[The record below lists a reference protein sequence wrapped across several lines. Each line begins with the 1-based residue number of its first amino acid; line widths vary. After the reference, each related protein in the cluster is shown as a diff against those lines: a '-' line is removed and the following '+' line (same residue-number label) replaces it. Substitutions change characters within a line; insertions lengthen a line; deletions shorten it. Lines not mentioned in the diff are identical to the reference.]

1 MNGKI
6 FISYSWTEPS
16 GSIVNN
22 WLVPAIKAAGINCLV
37 DKEACGY
44 NANIDKFEEDIPKA
58 AKVVLVLSPLF
69 FSSLDCMF
77 EAALAVSKCDVE
89 KQVFVI
95 NLLNYNFR
103 KDAEKWLESTASCFE
118 NLKNDCEESMSKVG
132 DAVRGPYKDRLRKIN
147 TIIANLSR
155 LWKILA
161 SKNSGDFKDVS
172 NNNFKLVC
180 DELKRSLEEAVY
192 KEVGLSSSSIKP
204 WGE

>member
-6 FISYSWTEPS
+6 FISYSWSEPS

-22 WLVPAIKAAGINCLV
+22 WLVPAIQVAGITCLV

-44 NANIDKFEEDIPKA
+44 NANIDKFEADIPLA
-58 AKVVLVLSPLF
+58 AKVMLVLSPEF
-69 FSSLDCMF
+69 FRSLDCMY

-89 KQVFVI
+89 KQVYVI

-103 KDAEKWLESTASCFE
+103 KDGENWLERTASLFE
-118 NLKNDCEESMSKVG
+118 SQKKECEESMSKLS
-132 DAVRGPYKDRLRKIN
+132 DAVKGPYKDKLRKIN
-147 TIIANLSR
+147 TIISNLSR

-161 SKNSGDFKDVS
+161 SKNSGVFKDVS